1 MPQGMPNRVQIVIL
15 GLALLAFGPTLF
27 SSFHFDDHS
36 LFSDSVITSSSG
48 WWEVFRL
55 QRTRPL
61 TYLTFWLNWQVGGEY
76 PFGYHL
82 VNLAIHLASVW
93 VACSVF
99 LRVADRKPALI
110 AASIFAFHPL
120 QTEPV
125 AYIFARATLLAALL
139 CLLCWKDW
147 LNGKLWRSAL
157 FFGAALLAKEEAA
170 AFPVFLFGYEWICRR
185 RGLPELRVFLKPLS
199 AMLAFAALA
208 AARLYYAALVT
219 KGAGIGFELGDITPA
234 RYLLTQGRVIW
245 EYLRVVVW
253 PASLNFDRDFSLSA
267 PEDLSAWLAWGLLVG
282 AIAASCWFAR
292 RQPKVFWLLGFFILL
307 IPASSVVPL
316 ADLIA
321 ERRMYLP
328 ILSLSL
334 AIGCLLKPAP
344 RPVLMALAFALCGI
358 SLQRSLVWRTEESL
372 WRDTT
377 EKSPSKI
384 RPKLQLARALAGGGP
399 GKDEERLRLLHRAK
413 NLAPN
418 DRSVATELGVV
429 QLSRGRPEEALGEF
443 QAALAVSPD
452 DAQALTNYGA
462 ALYSLGDTGQASAVF
477 RRALESD
484 PCHFDARNNLILIE
498 RRLGRTDRMLALTHP
513 PSNCRY
519 THPQRAALEA
529 ASPHF
534 SPPDGRSTR

>member
-1 MPQGMPNRVQIVIL
+1 MPNRVQIVIL
-15 GLALLAFGPTLF
+15 GLTLLAFCPTLV

-36 LFSDSVITSSSG
+36 LFSDPVITSSSG

-55 QRTRPL
+55 ERTRPL
-61 TYLTFWLNWQVGGEY
+61 TYLTFWLNLQVGGQD

-82 VNLAIHLASVW
+82 VNLGIHLASVW
-93 VACSVF
+93 VAWSVF
-99 LRVADRKPALI
+99 LRVVDRKSALI
-110 AASIFAFHPL
+110 AVSIFAFHPL

-125 AYIFARATLLAALL
+125 AYIFGRATLLAVLL

-147 LNGKLWRSAL
+147 LNGKRWRSAL

-185 RGLPELRVFLKPLS
+185 RGLPELRVFFKPLS

-219 KGAGIGFELGDITPA
+219 KGAGIGFELGEITPA

-245 EYLRVVVW
+245 EYLRVFVW

-267 PEDLSAWLAWGLLVG
+267 REDLVAWLAWGLLVG
-282 AIAASCWFAR
+282 GIAASCWFAK
-292 RQPKVFWLLGFFILL
+292 RQPNAYWLLGFFILL

-328 ILSLSL
+328 LLSLSL
-334 AIGCLLKPAP
+334 AIGSLLKPAP

-399 GKDEERLRLLHRAK
+399 GNDEERLELLHRAK
-413 NLAPN
+413 KLAPS
-418 DRSVATELGVV
+418 DRSVATELGVFH
-429 QLSRGRPEEALGEF
+429 LSRGRPEEALGEF
-443 QAALAVSPD
+443 QAVLAVSPD
-452 DAQALTNYGA
+452 DAQALSNYGA

-529 ASPHF
+529 ASP
-534 SPPDGRSTR
+534 